1 MFSSSNNQPTKVTEA
16 MERLREIQEDLRAAV
31 DTLEGLKAGNPDGV
45 VILAASG
52 ATDIVATAIEK
63 INAVVGICA
72 SASDV
77 AKQPFDNTVD

>member
-1 MFSSSNNQPTKVTEA
+1 MA
-16 MERLREIQEDLRAAV
+16 RLRMVQDDLRVAV
-31 DTLEGLKAGNPDGV
+31 NTLEGLEAGNPDDL
-45 VILAASG
+45 VILAASE
-52 ATDIVATAIEK
+52 ATDIVAAAIEK